1 MATKQVSEEE
11 IHGAGAAADGLRG
24 LVKRIGALKRERAA
38 LVSLSPDA
46 TFRMNRDV

>member
-11 IHGAGAAADGLRG
+11 SHGAGAAADGLRR
-24 LVKRIGALKRERAA
+24 LAEPIGMLRRERAA
-38 LVSLSPDA
+38 RLSLSPHA